1 MSLIVFQDIL
11 LIIFIVILSLTF
23 VIFIFLIIYV
33 LRLINISTKL
43 KAKQFEKFNQFANK
57 NEIIFLGDSLTE
69 FYQIEEFFHGIP
81 IYNRGIASDTTDGVL
96 ERLDSN
102 VILLEPKKVFIQ
114 IGTNDYKKKKNDY
127 IYNNIVRI
135 VERLKDAVEG
145 VEIYLISL
153 YPVNHKA
160 KAYSRFFT
168 GPRRNN
174 TIIELNY
181 KLENYCDENKIKYID
196 VYSKLIDKDGNL
208 DKQYTIEGLHISYEG
223 YKIIT
228 DILMPYIQE

>member
-1 MSLIVFQDIL
+1 
-11 LIIFIVILSLTF
+11 
-23 VIFIFLIIYV
+23 
-33 LRLINISTKL
+33 
-43 KAKQFEKFNQFANK
+43 
-57 NEIIFLGDSLTE
+57 
-69 FYQIEEFFHGIP
+69 
-81 IYNRGIASDTTDGVL
+81 
-96 ERLDSN
+96 
-102 VILLEPKKVFIQ
+102 EPKKVFIQ

-135 VERLKDAVEG
+135 VERLKDGVEG

>member
-135 VERLKDAVEG
+135 VERLKDGVEG